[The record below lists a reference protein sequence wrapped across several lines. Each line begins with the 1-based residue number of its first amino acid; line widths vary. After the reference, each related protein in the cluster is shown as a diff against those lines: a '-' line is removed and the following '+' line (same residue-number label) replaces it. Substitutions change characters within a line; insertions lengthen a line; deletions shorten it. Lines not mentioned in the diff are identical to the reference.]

1 MTNYNQHS
9 MEENFNSFYEN
20 PDRVEEYIKMTEGYN
35 GTSLYN
41 ELRKH
46 LPRQSTLLELGMGP
60 GTDLDVLAKDYAV
73 TGSDYSMVFIDKYR
87 LKQPNADLMQLD
99 AVYVNTD
106 RKFDAIYSNKVLHH
120 LTLTQLEKSLLH
132 QSERLNTNGI
142 VFHTFWRGD
151 DEEEIQGMLFRYYQK
166 DELIDVFEMNY
177 TILDCQIYTEMEK
190 DDSILIIARVAD

>member
-1 MTNYNQHS
+1 